1 MTLGAVAL
9 EVVMVVIN
17 LELFELI
24 TAMEAIQH
32 NMKVEVAMNFA
43 VGHQVQ

>member
-24 TAMEAIQH
+24 TVMEVIQH
-32 NMKVEVAMNFA
+32 NMKVEVVMNFV